1 VVSGEIVREE
11 VEGGWPEDDV
21 WFEFDIKEC
30 LDSQSGMNIS
40 FQIPWF
46 RRAFNK
52 ISPRTLLPDG
62 TSKSWTCRSA
72 RVERG

>member
-1 VVSGEIVREE
+1 MVSGEIVREE

-40 FQIPWF
+40 FQVP
-46 RRAFNK
+46 
-52 ISPRTLLPDG
+52 
-62 TSKSWTCRSA
+62 
-72 RVERG
+72 

>member
-1 VVSGEIVREE
+1 MQYGNDGIERSVVSGEIVREE

-40 FQIPWF
+40 FQVP
-46 RRAFNK
+46 
-52 ISPRTLLPDG
+52 
-62 TSKSWTCRSA
+62 
-72 RVERG
+72 